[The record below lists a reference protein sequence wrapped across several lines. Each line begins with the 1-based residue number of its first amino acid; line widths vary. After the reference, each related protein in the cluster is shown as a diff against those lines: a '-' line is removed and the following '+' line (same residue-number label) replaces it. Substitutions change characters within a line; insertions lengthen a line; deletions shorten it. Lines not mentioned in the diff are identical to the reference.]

1 MLSIFVAAM
10 GVLLMSRIRAEGAR
24 VGLPLSATANPLDA
38 AAGTASRALLGSGVE
53 VVFWAMAALAL
64 VTLAAAAL
72 ILLRG
77 RGSQSEL
84 S

>member
-1 MLSIFVAAM
+1 MAGLMLSIFVAAM
-10 GVLLMSRIRAEGAR
+10 
-24 VGLPLSATANPLDA
+24 
-38 AAGTASRALLGSGVE
+38 
-53 VVFWAMAALAL
+53 